1 MNQESC
7 VINGGH
13 TTKQFK
19 LEQRVCQSDPVSAYL
34 FTLVLKKLFIKIII
48 GVFSKKLS
56 DFAQIPRISV
66 LKSVTLAHCDTKYL
80 SLATECI

>member
-19 LEQRVCQSDPVSAYL
+19 LEQRACQSDPV
-34 FTLVLKKLFIKIII
+34 
-48 GVFSKKLS
+48 
-56 DFAQIPRISV
+56 
-66 LKSVTLAHCDTKYL
+66 
-80 SLATECI
+80 